1 MSGECWIAVFMH
13 LHLAP
18 AVHLVEPADHDLLAL
33 APAALP
39 QAIPHQVRLILPVDQ
54 RAHASQRPWWYVPGK
69 ITHLL
74 HSSACD
80 HVTIPRRPG
89 YPPGGRHDNA
99 TTSAVHSV
107 QDECTD
113 LSCLLHAHACAQATR
128 LGPTLPLAIRQQVV
142 TSSSQK
148 KSNANCY
155 ESVHVVRTW
164 RSQVRVMH
172 VHPAQATRHLTLA
185 LLLLVSLGL
194 AVLGAPIFLCFP
206 AGLHKL
212 SSAIAHPAM
221 SLMPPP
227 DPPTVAAGYAPPAP
241 GECALLTCR
250 ASTC

>member
-1 MSGECWIAVFMH
+1 MF
-13 LHLAP
+13 LAK
-18 AVHLVEPADHDLLAL
+18 
-33 APAALP
+33 
-39 QAIPHQVRLILPVDQ
+39 
-54 RAHASQRPWWYVPGK
+54 S
-69 ITHLL
+69 THLL

-142 TSSSQK
+142 TSSSQT

-164 RSQVRVMH
+164 RSQVRV
-172 VHPAQATRHLTLA
+172 HPAQATRHLTLA
-185 LLLLVSLGL
+185 LLLLVSLDL

-206 AGLHKL
+206 AGLRKL
-212 SSAIAHPAM
+212 SGCHG
-221 SLMPPP
+221 PPS
-227 DPPTVAAGYAPPAP
+227 DATNATSRSSRR
-241 GECALLTCR
+241 CCR
-250 ASTC
+250 VRPSCPR